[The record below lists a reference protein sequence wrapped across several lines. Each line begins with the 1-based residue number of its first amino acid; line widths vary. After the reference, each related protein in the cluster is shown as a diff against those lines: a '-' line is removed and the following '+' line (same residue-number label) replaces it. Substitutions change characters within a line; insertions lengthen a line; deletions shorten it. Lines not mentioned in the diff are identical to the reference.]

1 MDERLTADAY
11 ILATG
16 SFLSDGLKSNY
27 ERIFEPILNL
37 DVTAKENRA
46 DWIDP
51 NVFSTQPY
59 QAFGVKTNERF
70 QTSLEGQTLE
80 NMYAI
85 GSVLGGHN
93 AIQQADGTG
102 VSMMT
107 ALAVANQLINNL

>member
-1 MDERLTADAY
+1 MPTD
-11 ILATG
+11 LATDK
-16 SFLSDGLKSNY
+16 LSKVT
-27 ERIFEPILNL
+27 L
-37 DVTAKENRA
+37 DNEGQISITRYYWSRKGASA
-46 DWIDP
+46 I
-51 NVFSTQPY
+51 S
-59 QAFGVKTNERF
+59 GVKTNERF